1 MALTTATV
9 EQRRQVR
16 GLALRFDYGLALVV
30 AALLIVGLMMVFSTT
45 FDWSAQQYGNPLT
58 VFLRQL
64 TWAGIGLAGLV
75 MAYRIPYPRLR
86 RISVPAM
93 GLVLIG
99 LVVVLFAGKVVFGAQ
114 RTLAG
119 ASIQPSEL
127 AKLVTIIYLADW
139 LSSKGERLRAFHLG
153 LVPFAIVIGLVAG
166 LIVLQPDLSMAI
178 LIVLVAVTM
187 FFYAGANLFHLGLGL
202 ILAGAGFG
210 ALIVRFPHSA
220 ERLRSYLAALN
231 DPTQASWHIQ
241 QVLIALG
248 SGGIFGKGLGQ
259 GIQKFGIL
267 PTPHTDSVFA
277 VIGEELGLAGC
288 LVIVVLFGLLAYRGF
303 RIALRAPDAFG
314 SVLAVG
320 ITCALLYEA
329 VINIAVMT
337 ALVPFTGLPLP
348 FISYGGSS
356 LVVSLIGVGL
366 LLSISKGAANPPP
379 REERARPDRS
389 RRDRRARLPGPRR
402 RAGS

>member
-9 EQRRQVR
+9 EPKRRMR
-16 GLALRFDYGLALVV
+16 GLALSFDYGLALVV
-30 AALLIVGLMMVFSTT
+30 AALLILGLMMVYSTT
-45 FDWSAQQYGNPLT
+45 FDWSLQDYGTPYAI
-58 VFLRQL
+58 FLRQAA
-64 TWAGIGLAGLV
+64 WVAIGLAAATAV
-75 MAYRIPYPRLR
+75 YRIGYDNLR
-86 RISVPAM
+86 RFSVPLM

-99 LVVVLFAGKVVFGAQ
+99 LVGVLFIGKTVFGAQ

-127 AKLVTIIYLADW
+127 AKLVTILYLADW
-139 LSSKGERLRAFHLG
+139 LSSKGERLRRFSLG

-166 LIVLQPDLSMAI
+166 LITLQPDLSMAI

-187 FFYAGANLFHLGLGL
+187 FFYAGANLVHLGIGL
-202 ILAGAGFG
+202 VLAAAAFA
-210 ALIVRFPHSA
+210 ALIKYYPHSA
-220 ERLRSYLAALN
+220 ERLNAYLAALN
-231 DPTQASWHIQ
+231 DPTQAGWHIQ

-248 SGGIFGKGLGQ
+248 SGGLFGKGLGQ

-277 VIGEELGLAGC
+277 VIGEELGLLGC
-288 LVIVVLFGLLAYRGF
+288 VIVVVLFALLAYRGF
-303 RIALRAPDAFG
+303 RIALQARDGFG

-329 VINIAVMT
+329 LINIAVMT

-356 LVVSLIGVGL
+356 MLVSLIGVGL
-366 LLSISKGAANPPP
+366 LLSISKRAALPSPP
-379 REERARPDRS
+379 EDRAGSDRR

-402 RAGS
+402 RPGA